1 VLGSVGEVVT
11 AERRA
16 EARQRLKWFGGA
28 GAALAGSLR
37 DPDAGRILA
46 AQHGRVRDRDM
57 NQHSSIK
64 RRESLLERASELY
77 DFNAAIRAPVLPVA
91 LMPAAPVVPVKA
103 EPPAP
108 TRIET
113 PVEETAPASKRRKQ
127 PIIISAPQSES
138 GSAEGGF
145 AEAAAAGAETG
156 DADILSLNG
165 FEAVLEKAPKPVHTA
180 SEVHSATPSRSGTV
194 DREGLLEDG
203 YILPDAPVSALA
215 EEFRIIKR
223 QLLLNVGGNGAIADD
238 KRQTI
243 LICSAQPDEGKTFC
257 ALNLA
262 LSLAGERDVEA
273 LLVDGDFAK
282 PEILSILGLESGPGL
297 IDAIADPDCDP
308 NPFVIRTDIDGL
320 SVLPAGRQANNVT
333 ELLASGRTREVLAA
347 LTRDHPRRVVIFDSP
362 PALMASQ
369 ASVLA
374 SQVGQ
379 VLLIVRAD
387 QTTEADLKEAVSLL
401 SGCEHLSLMLNGAG
415 FAANGRRFGAYYGYG
430 Q

>member
-1 VLGSVGEVVT
+1 
-11 AERRA
+11 
-16 EARQRLKWFGGA
+16 
-28 GAALAGSLR
+28 
-37 DPDAGRILA
+37 
-46 AQHGRVRDRDM
+46 M

-64 RRESLLERASELY
+64 RRESLLERASERY
-77 DFNAAIRAPVLPVA
+77 DFNAAIRAPVMPEAPV
-91 LMPAAPVVPVKA
+91 PPAPVVPVKA
-103 EPPAP
+103 EPIVP
-108 TRIET
+108 TRIE
-113 PVEETAPASKRRKQ
+113 APAEDASMSGKRRKK
-127 PIIISAPQSES
+127 PVLISAPEPEQDEPAGEFPSLGIAGPDPSED
-138 GSAEGGF
+138 EIF
-145 AEAAAAGAETG
+145 
-156 DADILSLNG
+156 SLNG
-165 FEAVLEKAPKPVHTA
+165 FEETVPQAAEQAELA
-180 SEVHSATPSRSGTV
+180 SRPRSFTPSRSGTV

-223 QLLLNVGGNGAIADD
+223 QLLLSVGGGGKIAED

-243 LICSAQPDEGKTFC
+243 LVCSAQPDEGKTFC

-308 NPFVIRTDIDGL
+308 NDYVIRTDIEGL

-333 ELLASGRTREVLAA
+333 ELLASGRTRQVLTA

-362 PALMASQ
+362 PALMASP

-374 SQVGQ
+374 GQVGQ
-379 VLLIVRAD
+379 VLLVVRAD

-401 SGCEHLSLMLNGAG
+401 SGCDHLSLMLNGAG
-415 FAANGRRFGAYYGYG
+415 FAATGRRFGAYYGYG

>member
-1 VLGSVGEVVT
+1 
-11 AERRA
+11 
-16 EARQRLKWFGGA
+16 
-28 GAALAGSLR
+28 
-37 DPDAGRILA
+37 
-46 AQHGRVRDRDM
+46 M

-64 RRESLLERASELY
+64 RRGSLLERASELY
-77 DFNAAIRAPVLPVA
+77 DFNAAIRAPVMPEAPATPVPVVR
-91 LMPAAPVVPVKA
+91 LKPEPIVPTRTEAPV
-103 EPPAP
+103 ED
-108 TRIET
+108 
-113 PVEETAPASKRRKQ
+113 TAPVGKWRKK
-127 PIIISAPQSES
+127 PVLISEPEPEQD
-138 GSAEGGF
+138 
-145 AEAAAAGAETG
+145 AAAAELAAPELSDVD
-156 DADILSLNG
+156 DADAGILSLDG
-165 FEAVLEKAPKPVHTA
+165 YEPTHPVAQDQLRTA
-180 SEVHSATPSRSGTV
+180 SEPRRATSSRAGTV

-223 QLLLNVGGNGAIADD
+223 QLLLSVSRGGKIADE

-243 LICSAQPDEGKTFC
+243 LVCSAQPDEGKTFC

-297 IDAIADPDCDP
+297 IDAIGDPDCDP
-308 NPFVIRTDIDGL
+308 NQFVIRTDIEGL

-333 ELLASGRTREVLAA
+333 ELLASGRTREVLAE

-362 PALMASQ
+362 PALMASP

-374 SQVGQ
+374 SHVGQ

-387 QTTEADLKEAVSLL
+387 QTTEADLKEAVGLL

-415 FAANGRRFGAYYGYG
+415 FAATGRRFGAYYGYG